1 MPAFT
6 EMNVQIEYTG
16 TDPNLKPAAS
26 AFARL
31 MKQAV
36 NADGTFK
43 DPDLEAE
50 FQQWLRGGKEISA

>member
-1 MPAFT
+1 ME
-6 EMNVQIEYTG
+6 EMQIRIEYTG
-16 TDPNLKPAAS
+16 NEPNMKPAAS

-43 DPDLEAE
+43 NPDLEAE
-50 FQQWLRGGKEISA
+50 FQQWIRARKERSA